1 MEITSSQ
8 YDLHVTFTT
17 PVLGSQPTIAVASEF
32 IAKRAG
38 LEDLPDDEA
47 RMLPEELER
56 GTTVFHRMADGS
68 HSLIDYQ
75 IKGFLKEAGSVFNG
89 KLGVKNLRSKL
100 DNYVF
105 ITPRVIKLNIA
116 GEMTYLERP
125 LRAMTAQG
133 PRVSLA
139 RSEMLPEGTSF
150 TCHIRVIESEISVG
164 LLCALLDYG
173 AMKGLGQWRNGSYGQ
188 FTYELK

>member
-1 MEITSSQ
+1 MEITSSV
-8 YDLHVTFTT
+8 YDLNVVFIT
-17 PVLGSQPTIAVASEF
+17 PVLGSQPTVNVASEF

-38 LEDLPDDEA
+38 LEDLPEDEA
-47 RMLPEELER
+47 RMLPEELQR
-56 GTTVFHRMADGS
+56 GTTVFHRSADGTPC
-68 HSLIDYQ
+68 LIDYQ

-89 KLGVKNLRSKL
+89 KLGVKNLRSKI

-105 ITPRVIKLNIA
+105 ITPRIIHLEPA

-125 LRAMTAQG
+125 LRAMTMQG

-139 RSEMLPEGTSF
+139 RSEMLPETTSF
-150 TCHIRVIESEISVG
+150 KCHVRIIESEVSLG

-188 FTYELK
+188 FEYKIS